1 VAQIK
6 IANMTKRYQG
16 TTVVKSLDLEIRD
29 KEFLVLL
36 GPSGCGKTTTL
47 NVIAG
52 LEDISEGDIYFDDA
66 RVNDVPPHKRNIAM
80 VFQSYALYPQKTVY
94 ENIGFGLRLMKTP
107 GEEIDRRVRAAAER
121 LEIAHLLERRP
132 AQLSGGQRQRVA
144 LGRAIVRQPSVFL
157 MDEPLS
163 NLDAALRVTTRT
175 LIKQLHNSM
184 GATFVYVTHDQAEAM
199 TLADRIVVMN
209 QGAIQQIGTP
219 DDIYHRPANLFVAT
233 FLGTPQMNLIEGTLS
248 WSAGQPVFTRDGLV
262 LRLRD
267 MKGFASGSDEI
278 PVVLGIR
285 PEDVAL
291 AAPETADEPQL
302 ACEATMVSSLGSE
315 KYINTAIA
323 GRDLTFRVGKD
334 VAVSPGDRLKLSVP
348 GARVHLFDRGTGA
361 TLGNA

>member
-107 GEEIDRRVRAAAER
+107 AEEIDRRVRAAAER

-209 QGAIQQIGTP
+209 QGIIQQIGTP

-233 FLGTPQMNLIEGTLS
+233 FLGTPQMNLIEGTLG
-248 WSAGQPVFTRDGLV
+248 WSSGRPIFSRDGLT
-262 LRLRD
+262 LRLQD
-267 MKGFASGSDEI
+267 MNGLASGAGDR

-285 PEDVAL
+285 PEDVAI
-291 AAPETADEPQL
+291 APPDATDDPQL
-302 ACEATMVSSLGSE
+302 ACEAAMVSSLGSE
-315 KYINTAIA
+315 KFINTTIA
-323 GRDLTFRVGKD
+323 GRELTFRVGKD
-334 VAVSPGDRLKLSVP
+334 VAVSPGDRLKLTVP

-361 TLGNA
+361 ALGNA